1 MEAVMKKTKFLFDS
15 PVTKD
20 WLFYIFLLILFF
32 NFSNAIS
39 RVNSSGGINTSTYGA
54 LSGLADMA
62 FQIFAAWFPV
72 VPIVYFIR
80 KRIRKTKKDKNA
92 E

>member
-1 MEAVMKKTKFLFDS
+1 MKKTKFLFDL

-20 WLFYIFLLILFF
+20 WLFYIFIFILLF

-39 RVNSSGGINTSTYGA
+39 RVNESGGVSTSTFGI
-54 LSGLADMA
+54 LSGVLDLA

-80 KRIRKTKKDKNA
+80 KQIRKSKKDKSA